1 MKFKA
6 IVAIALSLSLLTACG
21 ANQHKE
27 NSSKSNDT
35 NKKTQQTDNTTQSN
49 REKQMTPQEAE
60 DIVRN
65 DYKARGVNEYQTLN
79 FKTNL
84 ERSNEHEYYVEH
96 LVRDAVGT
104 PLKRCAIVNRHNG
117 KIINTFDDM
126 SEKDKEEF
134 EAFKKRSP
142 KYNPGMSDQ
151 AEMDNE
157 SEDIQYHDNDNNKAI
172 QNDIPDQKVDDKSDK
187 NAVNKPLVP
196 INALKNPPSL
206 AGSEAKNKNPHIAAS
221 IVEIKLI

>member
-27 NSSKSNDT
+27 NNSKSNDT

-49 REKQMTPQEAE
+49 TDKQMTPQEAE

-79 FKTNL
+79 YKTNL

-117 KIINTFDDM
+117 TIINIFDDM

-142 KYNPGMSDQ
+142 KYNPGMSDH
-151 AEMDNE
+151 DKTDGE
-157 SEDIQYHDNDNNKAI
+157 SEDIQHHDNDNNKAI
-172 QNDIPDQKVDDKSDK
+172 QNDTPDQKAVDKNDK
-187 NAVNKPLVP
+187 NAVNKEEKHD
-196 INALKNPPSL
+196 NGTNN
-206 AGSEAKNKNPHIAAS
+206 SEETKVK
-221 IVEIKLI
+221 

>member
-1 MKFKA
+1 MKFKS
-6 IVAIALSLSLLTACG
+6 IVAITLSLSLLTACG

-35 NKKTQQTDNTTQSN
+35 NKKTQQTANTTPSN
-49 REKQMTPQEAE
+49 TEKQMTPQEAE

-117 KIINTFDDM
+117 TIINIFDDM

-142 KYNPGMSDQ
+142 KYNPGMNDHD
-151 AEMDNE
+151 ETDNE
-157 SEDIQYHDNDNNKAI
+157 SEDIQHHDIDNNKAI
-172 QNDIPDQKVDDKSDK
+172 QNDISDQKVDDKNDK
-187 NAVNKPLVP
+187 NADNNEEKHDNRANNSAETTVK
-196 INALKNPPSL
+196 
-206 AGSEAKNKNPHIAAS
+206 
-221 IVEIKLI
+221 

>member
-6 IVAIALSLSLLTACG
+6 MVAITLLFLLLTACG

-27 NSSKSNDT
+27 NNSKSNDT
-35 NKKTQQTDNTTQSN
+35 TKKTQQTDNTTQSN
-49 REKQMTPQEAE
+49 TDKQISPQQAE

-65 DYKARGVNEYQTLN
+65 DYKARGANENQTLN
-79 FKTNL
+79 YKTNL

-117 KIINTFDDM
+117 KIINIFDDM

-157 SEDIQYHDNDNNKAI
+157 SEDIQHHDNDNNKAI

-187 NAVNKPLVP
+187 NAVNKEEKHD
-196 INALKNPPSL
+196 NGTNN
-206 AGSEAKNKNPHIAAS
+206 SEETKVK
-221 IVEIKLI
+221 

>member
-6 IVAIALSLSLLTACG
+6 IVAITLSLSLLTACG

-27 NSSKSNDT
+27 NNSKSNDT

-49 REKQMTPQEAE
+49 TDKQMTPQEAE

-65 DYKARGVNEYQTLN
+65 NYKARGVNEYQTLN
-79 FKTNL
+79 YKTNL

-117 KIINTFDDM
+117 KIINIFDDM

-134 EAFKKRSP
+134 EAFKKRIP
-142 KYNPGMSDQ
+142 KYNPGMSDHD
-151 AEMDNE
+151 ETDGE
-157 SEDIQYHDNDNNKAI
+157 SEDIQHHDNDNNKAI
-172 QNDIPDQKVDDKSDK
+172 QNDIPNQKVDDKSDK
-187 NAVNKPLVP
+187 NADNKVEKHD
-196 INALKNPPSL
+196 NH
-206 AGSEAKNKNPHIAAS
+206 AKNSAETK
-221 IVEIKLI
+221 VK

>member
-84 ERSNEHEYYVEH
+84 EWSNEHEYYVEH

-187 NAVNKPLVP
+187 NAVNKEEKHD
-196 INALKNPPSL
+196 NGTNN
-206 AGSEAKNKNPHIAAS
+206 SEETKVK
-221 IVEIKLI
+221 

>member
-6 IVAIALSLSLLTACG
+6 IVAITLSLSLLTACG

-27 NSSKSNDT
+27 NNSKSNDT

-49 REKQMTPQEAE
+49 TDKQMTPQEAE

-65 DYKARGVNEYQTLN
+65 NYKARGVNEYQTLN
-79 FKTNL
+79 YKTNL

-117 KIINTFDDM
+117 KIINTFDDIQ
-126 SEKDKEEF
+126 KKIKKNLKHLKR
-134 EAFKKRSP
+134 EAL
-142 KYNPGMSDQ
+142 NTTQ
-151 AEMDNE
+151 
-157 SEDIQYHDNDNNKAI
+157 
-172 QNDIPDQKVDDKSDK
+172 V
-187 NAVNKPLVP
+187 
-196 INALKNPPSL
+196 
-206 AGSEAKNKNPHIAAS
+206 
-221 IVEIKLI
+221 

>member
-134 EAFKKRSP
+134 EAFKKRSH
-142 KYNPGMSDQ
+142 KYNPGMSDK

-172 QNDIPDQKVDDKSDK
+172 QNDIPYQKVDDKSDK
-187 NAVNKPLVP
+187 NAVNKEEKHD
-196 INALKNPPSL
+196 NGTNN
-206 AGSEAKNKNPHIAAS
+206 SEETKVK
-221 IVEIKLI
+221 

>member
-6 IVAIALSLSLLTACG
+6 IVAITLSLSLLTACG

-35 NKKTQQTDNTTQSN
+35 NKKTQQTDNSTQSN
-49 REKQMTPQEAE
+49 TEKQMTPQEAE

-117 KIINTFDDM
+117 TIINIFDDM

-142 KYNPGMSDQ
+142 KYNPGMNDQ

-157 SEDIQYHDNDNNKAI
+157 SEDIQHHDIDNNKAI
-172 QNDIPDQKVDDKSDK
+172 RNDTPNQNVDDKNDK
-187 NAVNKPLVP
+187 NAVNKEEKHDNRV
-196 INALKNPPSL
+196 NNSAETKV
-206 AGSEAKNKNPHIAAS
+206 K
-221 IVEIKLI
+221 

>member
-157 SEDIQYHDNDNNKAI
+157 SEDIQYHDNDHNKAI

-187 NAVNKPLVP
+187 NAVNKEEKHD
-196 INALKNPPSL
+196 NGTNN
-206 AGSEAKNKNPHIAAS
+206 SEETKVK
-221 IVEIKLI
+221 

>member
-6 IVAIALSLSLLTACG
+6 IVAITLSLSLLTACG

-27 NSSKSNDT
+27 NSSKSNDI

-49 REKQMTPQEAE
+49 TEKQMTPQEAE

-65 DYKARGVNEYQTLN
+65 DYKARGANENQTLN
-79 FKTNL
+79 YKTNL
-84 ERSNEHEYYVEH
+84 ERSNEYEYYVEH

-117 KIINTFDDM
+117 TIINIFDDM

-134 EAFKKRSP
+134 EAFKKRIP
-142 KYNPGMSDQ
+142 KYNPGMSDHD
-151 AEMDNE
+151 ETDGE
-157 SEDIQYHDNDNNKAI
+157 SEDIQHHDIDNNKAI
-172 QNDIPDQKVDDKSDK
+172 QNDTPDQKVDDKSDK
-187 NAVNKPLVP
+187 NAVNKEEKHD
-196 INALKNPPSL
+196 NRTNN
-206 AGSEAKNKNPHIAAS
+206 SEETKVK
-221 IVEIKLI
+221 

>member
-6 IVAIALSLSLLTACG
+6 IVAITLSLSLLTACG

-27 NSSKSNDT
+27 NNSKSNDT

-49 REKQMTPQEAE
+49 TDKQMTPQEAE

-65 DYKARGVNEYQTLN
+65 NYKARGVNEYQTLN
-79 FKTNL
+79 YKTNL

-117 KIINTFDDM
+117 KIINIFDDM

-142 KYNPGMSDQ
+142 KYNPGMSDHD
-151 AEMDNE
+151 ETDDE
-157 SEDIQYHDNDNNKAI
+157 SEDIQHHDNDNNKAI
-172 QNDIPDQKVDDKSDK
+172 QNDIPNQKVDDKSDK
-187 NAVNKPLVP
+187 NADNKVEKHD
-196 INALKNPPSL
+196 NH
-206 AGSEAKNKNPHIAAS
+206 AKNSAETK
-221 IVEIKLI
+221 VK

>member
-6 IVAIALSLSLLTACG
+6 IVAITLSLSLLTACG

-27 NSSKSNDT
+27 NNSKSNDT

-49 REKQMTPQEAE
+49 TDKQMTPQEAE

-65 DYKARGVNEYQTLN
+65 NYKARGVNEYQTLKY
-79 FKTNL
+79 KTNL

-117 KIINTFDDM
+117 KIINIFDDM

-142 KYNPGMSDQ
+142 KYNPGMSDHD
-151 AEMDNE
+151 ETDGE
-157 SEDIQYHDNDNNKAI
+157 SEDIQHHDNDNNKAI
-172 QNDIPDQKVDDKSDK
+172 QNDIPNQKVDDKSDK
-187 NAVNKPLVP
+187 NADNKVEKHD
-196 INALKNPPSL
+196 NH
-206 AGSEAKNKNPHIAAS
+206 AKNSAETK
-221 IVEIKLI
+221 VK

>member
-6 IVAIALSLSLLTACG
+6 IVAITLSFSLLTAC

-27 NSSKSNDT
+27 NNSKSNDT
-35 NKKTQQTDNTTQSN
+35 TKKTQQTDNTTQSN
-49 REKQMTPQEAE
+49 TDKQMTPQEAE

-65 DYKARGVNEYQTLN
+65 DYKARGANENQTLN
-79 FKTNL
+79 YKTNL

-117 KIINTFDDM
+117 KIINIFDDM

-151 AEMDNE
+151 AEMNNE
-157 SEDIQYHDNDNNKAI
+157 SEDIQHHDNDNNKAI

-187 NAVNKPLVP
+187 NAVNKEEKHD
-196 INALKNPPSL
+196 NGTNN
-206 AGSEAKNKNPHIAAS
+206 SEETKVK
-221 IVEIKLI
+221 

>member
-6 IVAIALSLSLLTACG
+6 IVAITLSLSLLTACG

-27 NSSKSNDT
+27 NSGKSNDT

-49 REKQMTPQEAE
+49 TEKQMTPQEAE

-117 KIINTFDDM
+117 TIINIFDDM
-126 SEKDKEEF
+126 LEKDKEEF

-157 SEDIQYHDNDNNKAI
+157 SEDIQHHDIDNNKAI
-172 QNDIPDQKVDDKSDK
+172 QNDAPDQKVVDKNVK
-187 NAVNKPLVP
+187 NAVNKEEKHDNRENNSAETKV
-196 INALKNPPSL
+196 K
-206 AGSEAKNKNPHIAAS
+206 
-221 IVEIKLI
+221 

>member
-6 IVAIALSLSLLTACG
+6 IVAITLSLSLLTACG

-49 REKQMTPQEAE
+49 TEKQMTPQEAE

-65 DYKARGVNEYQTLN
+65 DYKARGVNDYQTLN

-117 KIINTFDDM
+117 TIINIFDDM

-134 EAFKKRSP
+134 EAFKREAL
-142 KYNPGMSDQ
+142 NIIQVWMIE

-157 SEDIQYHDNDNNKAI
+157 SEDIQHHDIDNNKAI
-172 QNDIPDQKVDDKSDK
+172 QNDTPNQNVDDKNDK
-187 NAVNKPLVP
+187 NAVNKEEKHDNRV
-196 INALKNPPSL
+196 NNSAETKV
-206 AGSEAKNKNPHIAAS
+206 K
-221 IVEIKLI
+221 

>member
-27 NSSKSNDT
+27 NNSKSNDT

-49 REKQMTPQEAE
+49 TDKQMTPQEAE

-65 DYKARGVNEYQTLN
+65 DYKARGANENQTLN
-79 FKTNL
+79 YKTNL

-117 KIINTFDDM
+117 TIINIFDDM

-142 KYNPGMSDQ
+142 KYNPGTSDHD
-151 AEMDNE
+151 ETDGE
-157 SEDIQYHDNDNNKAI
+157 SEDIQHHDNDNNKAI

-187 NAVNKPLVP
+187 NAVNKEEKHD
-196 INALKNPPSL
+196 NGTNN
-206 AGSEAKNKNPHIAAS
+206 SEETKVK
-221 IVEIKLI
+221 

>member
-27 NSSKSNDT
+27 NNSKSNDT

-49 REKQMTPQEAE
+49 TEKQMTPQEAE

-187 NAVNKPLVP
+187 NAVNKEEKHD
-196 INALKNPPSL
+196 NGTNN
-206 AGSEAKNKNPHIAAS
+206 SEETKVK
-221 IVEIKLI
+221 

>member
-6 IVAIALSLSLLTACG
+6 IVAITLSLSLLTACG

-35 NKKTQQTDNTTQSN
+35 NKKTQQTANTTPSN
-49 REKQMTPQEAE
+49 TEKQMTPQEAE

-117 KIINTFDDM
+117 TISNIFDDM

-142 KYNPGMSDQ
+142 KYNPGMNDHD
-151 AEMDNE
+151 ETDNE
-157 SEDIQYHDNDNNKAI
+157 SEDIQHHDIDNNKAI
-172 QNDIPDQKVDDKSDK
+172 QNDISDQKVDDKNDK
-187 NAVNKPLVP
+187 NADNKEEKHDNRANNSAETKV
-196 INALKNPPSL
+196 K
-206 AGSEAKNKNPHIAAS
+206 
-221 IVEIKLI
+221 

>member
-49 REKQMTPQEAE
+49 REKQMAPQEAE

-187 NAVNKPLVP
+187 NAVNKEEKHD
-196 INALKNPPSL
+196 NGTNN
-206 AGSEAKNKNPHIAAS
+206 SEETKVK
-221 IVEIKLI
+221 

>member
-6 IVAIALSLSLLTACG
+6 IVAITLSLSLLTACG

-27 NSSKSNDT
+27 NNSKSNDT

-49 REKQMTPQEAE
+49 TDKQMTPQEAE

-65 DYKARGVNEYQTLN
+65 NYKARGVNEYQTLN
-79 FKTNL
+79 YKTNL

-117 KIINTFDDM
+117 KIINIFDDM

-142 KYNPGMSDQ
+142 KYNPGMSDHD
-151 AEMDNE
+151 EKDGE
-157 SEDIQYHDNDNNKAI
+157 SEDIQHHDNDNNKAI
-172 QNDIPDQKVDDKSDK
+172 QNDIPNQKVDDKSDK
-187 NAVNKPLVP
+187 NADNKVEKHD
-196 INALKNPPSL
+196 NH
-206 AGSEAKNKNPHIAAS
+206 AKNSAETK
-221 IVEIKLI
+221 VK

>member
-172 QNDIPDQKVDDKSDK
+172 QNDIPHQKSMIKVIKMLLIKKK
-187 NAVNKPLVP
+187 NTITVQIILKKLKLNKDIL
-196 INALKNPPSL
+196 
-206 AGSEAKNKNPHIAAS
+206 
-221 IVEIKLI
+221 

>member
-96 LVRDAVGT
+96 LVCDAVGT

-187 NAVNKPLVP
+187 NAVNKEEKHD
-196 INALKNPPSL
+196 NGTNN
-206 AGSEAKNKNPHIAAS
+206 SEETKVK
-221 IVEIKLI
+221 

>member
-6 IVAIALSLSLLTACG
+6 IVAITLSLSLLTACG

-27 NSSKSNDT
+27 NSSKSNDI

-49 REKQMTPQEAE
+49 TEKQMTPQEAE

-65 DYKARGVNEYQTLN
+65 DYKARGANENQTLN
-79 FKTNL
+79 YKTNL
-84 ERSNEHEYYVEH
+84 ERSNEYEYYVEH

-117 KIINTFDDM
+117 TIINIFDDM

-142 KYNPGMSDQ
+142 KYTPGMSDHD
-151 AEMDNE
+151 ETDGE
-157 SEDIQYHDNDNNKAI
+157 SEDIQHHDIDNNKAI
-172 QNDIPDQKVDDKSDK
+172 QNDTPDQKVDDKSDK
-187 NAVNKPLVP
+187 NAVNKEEKHD
-196 INALKNPPSL
+196 NRTNN
-206 AGSEAKNKNPHIAAS
+206 SEETKVK
-221 IVEIKLI
+221 

>member
-6 IVAIALSLSLLTACG
+6 IVAITLSLSLLTACG

-27 NSSKSNDT
+27 NSSKSNDI

-49 REKQMTPQEAE
+49 TEKQMTPQEAE

-65 DYKARGVNEYQTLN
+65 DYKARGANENQTLN
-79 FKTNL
+79 YKTNL
-84 ERSNEHEYYVEH
+84 ERSNEYEYYVEH

-117 KIINTFDDM
+117 TIINIFDDM

-142 KYNPGMSDQ
+142 KYNQGMSDHD
-151 AEMDNE
+151 ETDGE
-157 SEDIQYHDNDNNKAI
+157 SEDIQHHDIDNNKAI
-172 QNDIPDQKVDDKSDK
+172 QNDTPDQKVDDKSDK
-187 NAVNKPLVP
+187 NAVNKEEKHD
-196 INALKNPPSL
+196 NRTNN
-206 AGSEAKNKNPHIAAS
+206 SEETKVK
-221 IVEIKLI
+221 

>member
-84 ERSNEHEYYVEH
+84 ERSNEHECYVEH

-187 NAVNKPLVP
+187 NAVNKEEKHD
-196 INALKNPPSL
+196 NGTNN
-206 AGSEAKNKNPHIAAS
+206 SEETKVK
-221 IVEIKLI
+221 

>member
-6 IVAIALSLSLLTACG
+6 IVAITLSLSLLTACG

-27 NSSKSNDT
+27 NSSKSNDI

-49 REKQMTPQEAE
+49 TEKQMTPQEAE

-65 DYKARGVNEYQTLN
+65 DYKARGANENQTLN
-79 FKTNL
+79 YKTNL
-84 ERSNEHEYYVEH
+84 ERSNEYEYYVEH

-117 KIINTFDDM
+117 TIINIFDDM

-134 EAFKKRSP
+134 EAFKKRST
-142 KYNPGMSDQ
+142 KYNPGMSDHD
-151 AEMDNE
+151 ETDGE
-157 SEDIQYHDNDNNKAI
+157 SEDIQHHDIDNNKAI
-172 QNDIPDQKVDDKSDK
+172 QNDTPDQKVDDKSDK
-187 NAVNKPLVP
+187 NAVNKEEKHD
-196 INALKNPPSL
+196 NRTNN
-206 AGSEAKNKNPHIAAS
+206 SEETKVK
-221 IVEIKLI
+221 

>member
-6 IVAIALSLSLLTACG
+6 IVAITLSLSLLTACG

-27 NSSKSNDT
+27 NNSKSNDT

-49 REKQMTPQEAE
+49 TDKQMTPQEAE

-65 DYKARGVNEYQTLN
+65 NYKARGVNEYQTLN
-79 FKTNL
+79 YKTNL

-117 KIINTFDDM
+117 KIINIFDDM

-134 EAFKKRSP
+134 EAFKKRSL
-142 KYNPGMSDQ
+142 KYNPGMSDHD
-151 AEMDNE
+151 ETDGE
-157 SEDIQYHDNDNNKAI
+157 SEDIQHHDNDNNKAI
-172 QNDIPDQKVDDKSDK
+172 QNDIPNQKVDDKSDK
-187 NAVNKPLVP
+187 NADNKVEKHD
-196 INALKNPPSL
+196 NH
-206 AGSEAKNKNPHIAAS
+206 AKNSAETK
-221 IVEIKLI
+221 VK

>member
-6 IVAIALSLSLLTACG
+6 IVAITLSLSLLTACG

-27 NSSKSNDT
+27 NNSKSNDT

-49 REKQMTPQEAE
+49 TDKQMTPQEAE

-65 DYKARGVNEYQTLN
+65 NYKARGVNEYQTLN
-79 FKTNL
+79 YKTNL

-117 KIINTFDDM
+117 KIINIFDDM

-134 EAFKKRSP
+134 EAFKKRGP
-142 KYNPGMSDQ
+142 KYNPGMSDHD
-151 AEMDNE
+151 ETDGE
-157 SEDIQYHDNDNNKAI
+157 SEDIQHHDNDNNKAI
-172 QNDIPDQKVDDKSDK
+172 QNDIPNQKVDDKSDK
-187 NAVNKPLVP
+187 NADNKVEKHD
-196 INALKNPPSL
+196 NH
-206 AGSEAKNKNPHIAAS
+206 AKNSAETK
-221 IVEIKLI
+221 VK